1 MTPRISIVIPVW
13 NGETRIAA
21 TLDALSRQT
30 APDNLFEVIVVDNGS
45 TDSTVDIIRRY
56 PFATLLSE
64 PQPGSYRARNRGVA
78 VARGEYILFTDG
90 DCIPVPEW
98 VEEALKEIE
107 KDPGIGI
114 WAGQIRM
121 FMEPGAAFFSAR
133 YENLINGF
141 NQKRNTQAGS
151 CVTANW
157 LCRRDTLLAVGGFD
171 DAALSGGDIDCSN
184 RFLAAGHQICYAPS
198 MIVGH
203 PTRAN
208 LGELARKR
216 RRVVGGRWKLRGI
229 SQKGVLKGAA
239 MLTRESLGQVKWI
252 FRSDVENWTKPGVVL
267 IVLFLLLVS
276 YYELIRLA
284 SGKLPYRA

>member
-13 NGETRIAA
+13 NGEDRIAA

-30 APDNLFEVIVVDNGS
+30 ASDNLFEVIVVDNGS
-45 TDSTVDIIRRY
+45 TDGTVDIVRRY

-64 PQPGSYRARNRGVA
+64 PKPGSYRARNRGVA

-98 VEEALKEIE
+98 VEEALKEI
-107 KDPGIGI
+107 KRDPGIGI
-114 WAGQIRM
+114 WAGQIKM
-121 FMEPGAAFFSAR
+121 FREPGAAFFSAR
-133 YENLINGF
+133 YDRLIAGF
-141 NQKRNTQAGS
+141 NQKENAEAGR

-157 LCRRDTLLAVGGFD
+157 LCRKETLLAVGGFND
-171 DAALSGGDIDCSN
+171 EAMSVGDAECAG
-184 RFLAAGHQICYAPS
+184 RFVNAGHQIFYAPT

-208 LGELARKR
+208 LIELARKR
-216 RRVVGGRWKLRGI
+216 RRVVGGRWQLRGI

-239 MLTRESLGQVKWI
+239 MFTRESLGQTKWVL
-252 FRSDVENWTKPGVVL
+252 RSDIESWAKPGVVF
-267 IVLFLLLVS
+267 IVMFLLLMT
-276 YYELIRLA
+276 YYELLRLA
-284 SGKLPYRA
+284 SGKPPYRA

>member
-45 TDSTVDIIRRY
+45 TDGTVDIVRRY
-56 PFATLLSE
+56 PSVTLLSE

-78 VARGEYILFTDG
+78 VAKGEYILFTDG

-107 KDPGIGI
+107 KDPGVGI
-114 WAGQIRM
+114 WAGQIKM

-133 YENLINGF
+133 YDRLIAGF
-141 NQKRNTQAGS
+141 NQKENVEAGR

-157 LCRRDTLLAVGGFD
+157 LCRKETLLAVGGFND
-171 DAALSGGDIDCSN
+171 EAMSVGDAECAA
-184 RFLAAGHQICYAPS
+184 RFVNAGHRILYAPT

-208 LGELARKR
+208 LIELARKR
-216 RRVVGGRWKLRGI
+216 RRVVGGRWQLRGI
-229 SQKGVLKGAA
+229 SQKGAIKGAA
-239 MLTRESLGQVKWI
+239 MFTRESFGQIKWI
-252 FRSDVENWTKPGVVL
+252 FRSDGENWIKPGVAL
-267 IVLFLLLVS
+267 IVLFLLLVT
-276 YYELIRLA
+276 YYELFRLA
-284 SGKLPYRA
+284 SGKAPYRA